1 MTTIECGSEAMKQAF
16 PFSNNWK
23 NLNHGTFGTFS
34 NALRPI
40 HRHSEHVA
48 ALVEDLV
55 FVPNATTAF
64 NTTIRNLVFQP
75 GDSTPAEAVAVDV
88 ALPSSDLA
96 LCEKFERQ
104 ICVLNSSG
112 KNVKLAVFDT
122 ISSFPGALLP
132 FEQLTK
138 ICKSHN
144 VLSLVDGAHSIGH
157 HPINL
162 DRLDPDFFFSNAYK
176 WLHVPRPFCFLY
188 VAKRV
193 QRLIRSTVP
202 TSFFF
207 EPQSHRD
214 ETWDIDQTDPAKG
227 EENFALRFEFVGC
240 SNNSPYLS
248 IMKYAIAMAKEGG
261 EIVASTLGTEIM
273 QNESCTMTN
282 YTFANVRLL
291 LDFQT
296 VAEEEASAA
305 MQVEDWMSKVLVD
318 DYDTFICLGLY
329 NKAWWARLSGQI
341 YLNAEDFERAANVLQ
356 VLCERVRRREWQT
369 EE

>member
-1 MTTIECGSEAMKQAF
+1 MPTTFASCMSTIEYIAE
-16 PFSNNWK
+16 
-23 NLNHGTFGTFS
+23 
-34 NALRPI
+34 
-40 HRHSEHVA
+40 
-48 ALVEDLV
+48 
-55 FVPNATTAF
+55 
-64 NTTIRNLVFQP
+64 
-75 GDSTPAEAVAVDV
+75 STPAEAVAVNV

-96 LCEKFERQ
+96 LSEKFKRQ
-104 ICVLNSSG
+104 ICALNSSG
-112 KNVKLAVFDT
+112 KNVKLAVFDI
-122 ISSFPGALLP
+122 ISSFPGALLL
-132 FEQLTK
+132 FKQLTK

-207 EPQSHRD
+207 EPQSHRN

-240 SNNSPYLS
+240 SNNSPYLCAAAALEWRRHVTWLS
-248 IMKYAIAMAKEGG
+248 LRGEVAIMKYAIAMAKEGG

-273 QNESCTMTN
+273 QNE
-282 YTFANVRLL
+282 
-291 LDFQT
+291 
-296 VAEEEASAA
+296 
-305 MQVEDWMSKVLVD
+305 
-318 DYDTFICLGLY
+318 
-329 NKAWWARLSGQI
+329 AWWARLSGQI
-341 YLNAEDFERAANVLQ
+341 YLNAELCSAFPAQTQRDLFPRAPDRVNHEILRLLEPLDF
-356 VLCERVRRREWQT
+356 
-369 EE
+369 